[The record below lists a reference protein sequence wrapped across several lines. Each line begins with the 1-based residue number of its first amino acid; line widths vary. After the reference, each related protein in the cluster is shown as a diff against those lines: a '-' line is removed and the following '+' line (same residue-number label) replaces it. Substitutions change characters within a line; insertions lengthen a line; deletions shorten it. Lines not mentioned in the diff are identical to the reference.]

1 MRLCSANP
9 AAADPARAAKA
20 IMTMA
25 TGEGFRMEPE
35 RVAIWN
41 RWFQVAGVL
50 ESCCYGCM
58 GMSDHTRIYG
68 LATAGDDDRLQ

>member
-20 IMTMA
+20 IVTMA

-41 RWFQVAGVL
+41 RWFQVAEVL

-58 GMSDHTRIYG
+58 GMSDHIRIYG